1 MQHVVIKPSR
11 MKLLMG
17 YEVPSDLYPSL
28 LTEAIFQRS
37 LQVIS
42 LYVCPSACLPA
53 CLSVCLSQRCV
64 LREEIDSV

>member
-1 MQHVVIKPSR
+1 MDVKHHVYSNRPLKELSMQHVVVKPSR

-37 LQVIS
+37 LQV
-42 LYVCPSACLPA
+42 
-53 CLSVCLSQRCV
+53 
-64 LREEIDSV
+64 